1 MLTLRVAGFVAAV
14 IVFILVKARLS
25 YLALPLLKK
34 SDATGDA
41 GVTVII
47 PARNEER
54 NIARAVKSFPSV
66 RVIVVDDDSGDN
78 TAEVA
83 RAAGAEVIAAP
94 SVKKGAPGKPAA
106 CQAGA
111 RLATTEYILFVD
123 ADTWFKPEFL
133 PSLLA
138 EARREEAFLI
148 TAFLKH
154 EGSTLSEK
162 IVLPYT
168 FALAFFGVSARKANS
183 LVARDALGNGQCM
196 LFRRG
201 PYEFMGGHGAVAHSF
216 VDDVTIVSLAKRHRM
231 KIRVMRADNLGSV
244 RVDGGFNE
252 LWLAYEKN
260 SVRYPLVNPR
270 CGTMFTASSIFFTL
284 YAPVLALL
292 LWNHMWIYAG
302 AFGALPIVLL
312 LPWYTSLL
320 GALLSPLAIY
330 MYPGVVAL
338 AMFASVHG
346 RTVKWKGRPV

>member
-1 MLTLRVAGFVAAV
+1 MVTLWVAGFIAA
-14 IVFILVKARLS
+14 IIIFILVKARLS

-34 SDATGDA
+34 SEATGDA
-41 GVTVII
+41 DVTVII

-54 NIARAVKSFPSV
+54 NIARAVKSFPGI
-66 RVIVVDDDSGDN
+66 RVIVVDDDSGDK

-94 SVKKGAPGKPAA
+94 PVKKGAPGKPAA

-111 RLATTEYILFVD
+111 RLAATEYILFVD
-123 ADTWFKPEFL
+123 ADTWFEPEFL

-138 EARREEAFLI
+138 EARREEAFLV

-154 EGSTLSEK
+154 QCSTLSEK
-162 IVLPYT
+162 IVQPYA
-168 FALAFFGVSARKANS
+168 FALAFFGVSARRANS
-183 LVARDALGNGQCM
+183 PVARDAFGNGQCM

-201 PYEFMGGHGAVAHSF
+201 PYEFMGGHGAVANSF
-216 VDDVTIVSLAKRHRM
+216 VDDVKIVSLAKRHRM

-244 RVDGGFNE
+244 RVEGGFNG
-252 LWLAYEKN
+252 LWLSYEKN
-260 SVRYPLVNPR
+260 SVRYPLVNPS
-270 CGTMFTASSIFFTL
+270 CGMKLTASSILFTF

-292 LWNHMWIYAG
+292 LWNRMWIYAG
-302 AFGALPIVLL
+302 VFGAVPMVLL
-312 LPWYTSLL
+312 LPWYTSIL

-330 MYPGVVAL
+330 AYPGIVML
-338 AMFASVHG
+338 AMFASLHG